1 VKALTTQK
9 EFLARASSVR
19 IIVHRVGAVWFVVAL
34 LYLVSGLFSP
44 GMFQVSQVLNI
55 LQVAAFLGV
64 VATGQTLALLSG
76 GIDLSVAGVVT
87 MANIVSTSLMAG
99 RDGNVFVAVGTCI
112 FVAAVVGLIN
122 GLMITIVRVAPLIA
136 TLGMNSILFGAA
148 LVYTNGAPH
157 GAISPGFGVFGQGH
171 LMAFPISTICWL
183 VVALTIAWVTH
194 RTVFGRQL
202 YAVGAS
208 ATAAQMMGIP
218 ARRIVIIAYMLSSI
232 MAVLGG
238 LLITSYI
245 GSPSLGIGDQFLLS
259 SIAATIVGGTAL
271 TGGMGSII
279 GTIGGTIFVT
289 ELNSFTNI
297 VRVSTGT
304 QFVLQGVVIA
314 LSVLLYR
321 FVGVS
326 RTSVTPQ

>member
-1 VKALTTQK
+1 LTGNPLTAQK
-9 EFLARASSVR
+9 QFLARISSAR
-19 IIVHRVGAVWFVVAL
+19 IVVQRVGAVWLIVAL

-64 VATGQTLALLSG
+64 VATGQTLALLAG

-87 MANIVSTSLMAG
+87 MANIVSTGLMAG
-99 RDGNVFVAVGTCI
+99 RDGNMFIAIATCI
-112 FVAAVVGLIN
+112 LLAAVVGLIN
-122 GLMITIVRVAPLIA
+122 GLMITFVRVAPLIA

-157 GAISPGFGVFGQGH
+157 GGISPGFAVFGQGH
-171 LMAFPISTICWL
+171 LMALPVSTICWL
-183 VVALTIAWVTH
+183 VVALSIAWITR

-218 ARRIVIIAYMLSSI
+218 TRRIVIIAYILSSV
-232 MAVLGG
+232 MAALGG

-245 GSPSLGIGDQFLLS
+245 GSPSLGIGEQFLLS

-271 TGGMGSII
+271 TGGIGSVV

-321 FVGVS
+321 LVGVS
-326 RTSVTPQ
+326 RTSS

>member
-1 VKALTTQK
+1 LTTRT
-9 EFLARASSVR
+9 EFLARILRVQTVVQR
-19 IIVHRVGAVWFVVAL
+19 IGAIWFVVVL

-64 VATGQTLALLSG
+64 VSTGQTLALLVG

-99 RDGNVFVAVGTCI
+99 RDGNMVMAVATC
-112 FVAAVVGLIN
+112 VLLAAVVGLIN
-122 GLMITIVRVAPLIA
+122 GLLITVVRIAPLIA
-136 TLGMNSILFGAA
+136 TLGMSSILFGAA

-157 GAISPGFGVFGQGH
+157 GGISPGFAVFGQGH
-171 LMAFPISTICWL
+171 LMVFPVSTICWL
-183 VVALTIAWVTH
+183 TIALAMAWVTR

-218 ARRIVIIAYMLSSI
+218 TRRIVIITYILSSVL
-232 MAVLGG
+232 AVLGG

-279 GTIGGTIFVT
+279 GAIGGTLFVT

-304 QFVLQGVVIA
+304 QFVLQGAVIA

-321 FVGVS
+321 FVGAS
-326 RTSVTPQ
+326 RTSS

>member
-1 VKALTTQK
+1 
-9 EFLARASSVR
+9 
-19 IIVHRVGAVWFVVAL
+19 
-34 LYLVSGLFSP
+34 
-44 GMFQVSQVLNI
+44 MFQVSQVLNI
-55 LQVAAFLGV
+55 LQVSAFLGV
-64 VATGQTLALLSG
+64 VATGQTLALLVG

-87 MANIVSTSLMAG
+87 MANIVSTGLMAG
-99 RDGNVFVAVGTCI
+99 RDANTLIAVGTC
-112 FVAAVVGLIN
+112 VVLAAIVGLIN
-122 GLMITIVRVAPLIA
+122 GLLITVVRVAPLIA

-157 GAISPGFGVFGQGH
+157 GGISPGFAVFGQGH
-171 LMAFPISTICWL
+171 LMALPISTVCWL
-183 VVALTIAWVTH
+183 VIALTIAWVTR
-194 RTVFGRQL
+194 RTVFGRQR

-208 ATAAQMMGIP
+208 ATAAQIMGIP
-218 ARRIVIIAYMLSSI
+218 ARRIVIIAYILSSI

-245 GSPSLGIGDQFLLS
+245 GSPSLGIGDQFLLT

-271 TGGMGSII
+271 TGGIGSIV
-279 GTIGGTIFVT
+279 GTIGGTLFVT

-304 QFVLQGVVIA
+304 QFVLQGAVIA

-321 FVGVS
+321 FVGTS
-326 RTSVTPQ
+326 RTSS

>member
-1 VKALTTQK
+1 LTTRTK
-9 EFLARASSVR
+9 FLARILRVQTVVQR
-19 IIVHRVGAVWFVVAL
+19 IGAIWFVVVV

-64 VATGQTLALLSG
+64 VSTGQTLALLVG

-99 RDGNVFVAVGTCI
+99 RDGNMVMAVATC
-112 FVAAVVGLIN
+112 VLLAAVVGLIN
-122 GLMITIVRVAPLIA
+122 GLLITVVRVAPLIA
-136 TLGMNSILFGAA
+136 TLGMSSILFGAA

-157 GAISPGFGVFGQGH
+157 GGISPGFAVFGQGH
-171 LMAFPISTICWL
+171 LMVFPVSTICWL
-183 VVALTIAWVTH
+183 TIALAMAWVTR

-218 ARRIVIIAYMLSSI
+218 TRRIVIITYILSSVL
-232 MAVLGG
+232 AVLGG

-279 GTIGGTIFVT
+279 GAIGGTLFVT

-304 QFVLQGVVIA
+304 QFVLQGAVIA

-321 FVGVS
+321 FIGAS
-326 RTSVTPQ
+326 RTSS

>member
-1 VKALTTQK
+1 MRT
-9 EFLARASSVR
+9 
-19 IIVHRVGAVWFVVAL
+19 IVQRVGAVWIVVVL
-34 LYLVSGLFSP
+34 LYLVSGLVSP
-44 GMFQVSQVLNI
+44 GMFRVSQILNI
-55 LQVAAFLGV
+55 LQVSAFLGV
-64 VATGQTLALLSG
+64 VATGQTLALLAG

-87 MANIVSTSLMAG
+87 MANIVATSLMAG
-99 RDGNVFVAVGTCI
+99 KDANTLFAVAMC
-112 FVAAVVGLIN
+112 FLLAALVGLIN
-122 GLMITIVRVAPLIA
+122 GLAITFIRVAPLIA

-157 GAISPGFGVFGQGH
+157 GGISPGFAVFGQGH
-171 LMAFPISTICWL
+171 IMAFPVSTICWL
-183 VVALTIAWVTH
+183 VIALIIAWVTR

-208 ATAAQMMGIP
+208 ATAARMMGIP
-218 ARRIVIIAYMLSSI
+218 ATRIVIIAYILSSV

-245 GSPSLGIGDQFLLS
+245 GSPSLGIGDQFLLT

-271 TGGMGSII
+271 TGGLGSIV

-304 QFVLQGVVIA
+304 QFVLQGAVIA

-321 FVGVS
+321 FIGAS
-326 RTSVTPQ
+326 RTAS

>member
-1 VKALTTQK
+1 LIGKPLTTQNQ
-9 EFLARASSVR
+9 FLAQAASAR
-19 IIVHRVGAVWFVVAL
+19 IIVQRVGAVWFVVVL

-64 VATGQTLALLSG
+64 VATGQTLALLAG

-87 MANIVSTSLMAG
+87 MANIVSTGLMAG
-99 RDGNVFVAVGTCI
+99 RDGNMFIAVGSCI
-112 FVAAVVGLIN
+112 LVAAVVGLIN
-122 GLMITIVRVAPLIA
+122 GLMITVVRVAPLIA

-157 GAISPGFGVFGQGH
+157 GGIAPGFAFFGQGH
-171 LMAFPISTICWL
+171 LMAFPISTVCWL
-183 VVALTIAWVTH
+183 VVALTIAWVTR

-208 ATAAQMMGIP
+208 AAAAQMMGIP
-218 ARRIVIIAYMLSSI
+218 ARRIVIIAYILSSV

-259 SIAATIVGGTAL
+259 SIAVGGTAL
-271 TGGMGSII
+271 TGGIGSIV

-326 RTSVTPQ
+326 RTSITPQ

>member
-1 VKALTTQK
+1 LTTRTK
-9 EFLARASSVR
+9 FLARILRVQTVVQR
-19 IIVHRVGAVWFVVAL
+19 IGAIWFVVVV

-64 VATGQTLALLSG
+64 VSTGQTLALLVG

-99 RDGNVFVAVGTCI
+99 RDGNMVMAVATC
-112 FVAAVVGLIN
+112 VLLAAVVGLIN
-122 GLMITIVRVAPLIA
+122 GLLITVVRVAPLIA
-136 TLGMNSILFGAA
+136 TLGMSSILFGAA

-157 GAISPGFGVFGQGH
+157 GGISPGFAVFGQGH
-171 LMAFPISTICWL
+171 LMVFPVSTICWL
-183 VVALTIAWVTH
+183 TIALAMAWVTR

-218 ARRIVIIAYMLSSI
+218 TRRIVIITYILSSVL
-232 MAVLGG
+232 AVLGG

-279 GTIGGTIFVT
+279 GAIGGTLFVT

-304 QFVLQGVVIA
+304 QFVLQGAVIA

-321 FVGVS
+321 FVGAS
-326 RTSVTPQ
+326 RTSS

>member
-1 VKALTTQK
+1 VLTC
-9 EFLARASSVR
+9 
-19 IIVHRVGAVWFVVAL
+19 AL
-34 LYLVSGLFSP
+34 LIPLTAGDYDLSITGVLTLSQMMIGILNTSHGVS
-44 GMFQVSQVLNI
+44 VYVCI
-55 LQVAAFLGV
+55 V
-64 VATGQTLALLSG
+64 LALLMG
-76 GIDLSVAGVVT
+76 AL
-87 MANIVSTSLMAG
+87 
-99 RDGNVFVAVGTCI
+99 
-112 FVAAVVGLIN
+112 VGLIN
-122 GLMITIVRVAPLIA
+122 GVMITIVRVAPLIA

-157 GAISPGFGVFGQGH
+157 GGIAPGFAFFGQGH
-171 LMAFPISTICWL
+171 LMAFPISTVCWL
-183 VVALTIAWVTH
+183 VVALTIAWVT
-194 RTVFGRQL
+194 RSTVFGRQL

-218 ARRIVIIAYMLSSI
+218 ARRIVIIAYILSSV

-271 TGGMGSII
+271 TGGIGSIV

-326 RTSVTPQ
+326 RTSITPQ

>member
-1 VKALTTQK
+1 M
-9 EFLARASSVR
+9 R
-19 IIVHRVGAVWFVVAL
+19 IIFQQIGAVWFVVAL

-44 GMFQVSQVLNI
+44 GMFQMSQVLNI
-55 LQVAAFLGV
+55 LQVSAFLGV
-64 VATGQTLALLSG
+64 VATGQTLALLAG

-87 MANIVSTSLMAG
+87 MANIVSTGLMAG
-99 RDGNVFVAVGTCI
+99 RDGNTLVAVGTC
-112 FVAAVVGLIN
+112 VLLAAVVGLIN
-122 GLMITIVRVAPLIA
+122 GLMITLIRVAPLIA

-157 GAISPGFGVFGQGH
+157 GGISPGFAVFGQGH
-171 LMAFPISTICWL
+171 VMALPVSTICWL
-183 VVALTIAWVTH
+183 VISLIIAGVTR

-208 ATAAQMMGIP
+208 AAAARMMGIP
-218 ARRIVIIAYMLSSI
+218 TRRIVIVAYILSSV

-245 GSPSLGIGDQFLLS
+245 GSPSLGIGDQFLLT

-271 TGGMGSII
+271 TGGVGSIV
-279 GTIGGTIFVT
+279 GTIGGTLFVT

-304 QFVLQGVVIA
+304 QFVLQGAVIA

-321 FVGVS
+321 FVGAS
-326 RTSVTPQ
+326 RTTS